1 MIEQVVERWHHFI
14 AGNSPEGL
22 DALLADDVVFYSPIV
37 YTPQRG
43 KDVTT
48 MYLTAA
54 AQTLLGAG
62 ADRPFHYTKQ
72 VLADN
77 VAVSRPAVSH
87 HVRVLKEAGLVRE
100 DQGLLIATTDVLPA
114 IRVYFDRLWFE
125 ASVGEGWMRERFA
138 VSRRM
143 HWRGVEIGGP
153 AESPTN
159 LSKSA

>member
-1 MIEQVVERWHHFI
+1 MNEAV
-14 AGNSPEGL
+14 
-22 DALLADDVVFYSPIV
+22 
-37 YTPQRG
+37 
-43 KDVTT
+43 
-48 MYLTAA
+48 AA
-54 AQTLLGAG
+54 ALAALGDPTRRDIFERILA
-62 ADRPFHYTKQ
+62 RPSRILF
-72 VLADN
+72 LADN

-143 HWRGVEIGGP
+143 HWRGAEIGRSVEP
-153 AESPTN
+153 PTS

>member
-1 MIEQVVERWHHFI
+1 MSDAVANALAALGDPTRRDIFERI
-14 AGNSPEGL
+14 
-22 DALLADDVVFYSPIV
+22 LA
-37 YTPQRG
+37 
-43 KDVTT
+43 
-48 MYLTAA
+48 
-54 AQTLLGAG
+54 
-62 ADRPFHYTKQ
+62 RPSRILF
-72 VLADN
+72 LADN

-143 HWRGVEIGGP
+143 HWRGAEIGGP
-153 AESPTN
+153 AEPQAK

>member
-1 MIEQVVERWHHFI
+1 MNQAVAQALAALGDPTRRDIFERI
-14 AGNSPEGL
+14 
-22 DALLADDVVFYSPIV
+22 LA
-37 YTPQRG
+37 
-43 KDVTT
+43 
-48 MYLTAA
+48 
-54 AQTLLGAG
+54 
-62 ADRPFHYTKQ
+62 RPSRILF
-72 VLADN
+72 LADN

-143 HWRGVEIGGP
+143 HWRGAEIGLSAEP
-153 AESPTN
+153 AAK
-159 LSKSA
+159 LSRSA

>member
-1 MIEQVVERWHHFI
+1 MSEAV
-14 AGNSPEGL
+14 
-22 DALLADDVVFYSPIV
+22 
-37 YTPQRG
+37 
-43 KDVTT
+43 
-48 MYLTAA
+48 AA
-54 AQTLLGAG
+54 ALAALGDPTRRDIFERILA
-62 ADRPFHYTKQ
+62 RPSRILF
-72 VLADN
+72 LADN

-100 DQGLLIATTDVLPA
+100 DQGLLVATTDVLPA

-143 HWRGVEIGGP
+143 HWRGVEIGAP
-153 AESPTN
+153 AGSPTK